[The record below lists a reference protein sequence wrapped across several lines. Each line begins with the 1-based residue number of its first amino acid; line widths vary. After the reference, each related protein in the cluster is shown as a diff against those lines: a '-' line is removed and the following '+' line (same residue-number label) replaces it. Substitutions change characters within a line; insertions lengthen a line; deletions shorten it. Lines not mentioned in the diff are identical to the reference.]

1 MMKSML
7 EGLFRDDE
15 DRMVFALVKYIRDK
29 KLKSGDKLP
38 SIRTFSQELE
48 LSQSQIRSGFMRAS
62 ALGLI
67 KIVPRSGCY
76 VADLGLSNLIGPFAL
91 LFEAMYT
98 DVQPP
103 LFDLYELKTT
113 LERGISKRVAKIRT
127 IEDLAE
133 LKRILDLM
141 DLATD
146 HEEMIRL
153 DEAFHDKLAESSRNP
168 LFFSLISVIHSML
181 RESRL
186 SYADFVTEFPQSRKD
201 HRELY
206 EAIKAQDDILSGD
219 IAERHSNRRK
229 VKLAMNH

>member
-1 MMKSML
+1 MEASY
-7 EGLFRDDE
+7 EGLCRDEE
-15 DRMVFALVKYIRDK
+15 DRMVFALVKYIREK

-48 LSQSQIRSGFMRAS
+48 LSQSQIRSGFMRAA

-67 KIVPRSGCY
+67 KVVPRSGCY
-76 VADLGLSNLIGPFAL
+76 VADMGLSTLIGPFAL

-127 IEDLAE
+127 IENLAE
-133 LKRILDLM
+133 LKIILGMM
-141 DLATD
+141 DRATE
-146 HEEMIRL
+146 HPEMVRL
-153 DEAFHDKLAESSRNP
+153 DEMFHNKLAECSRNP

-186 SYADFVTEFPQSRKD
+186 HYADFVTEFPQSRMD
-201 HRELY
+201 HRDLY
-206 EAIKAQDDILSGD
+206 EAIKAQDDLLAAS
-219 IAERHSNRRK
+219 IAERHSNRRISR
-229 VKLAMNH
+229 LAMIH